1 MRRLLVLALVLAAC
15 LGAPRTSARGASV
28 VEWLDA
34 YRAGQFDRVVAD
46 LERETNFKPIL
57 DQLKRDGPGWIA
69 AAGPAEVQRR
79 ELVATTFALEAA
91 RIGMR
96 YEWKRIQ
103 MQERFSAPGGPD
115 IQPLNVLYWNSP
127 PLLIEWGC
135 ELFRKDATPRPIE
148 RWWQLAALA
157 VAQRAEDTQFLVGD
171 PKIGAAKTDRDA
183 GVVAGEIGNIADEI
197 KHLEHVWKRFPEE
210 KRFVL
215 GQGIARDREW
225 HEDAVQAY
233 RALENDPIVGG
244 EALMRLGAMYMR
256 LRKIPEALKALDK
269 AQSVTRDPYV
279 VFLASYFSGQIYE
292 RQPNLDLAEK
302 YYRTAAAAV
311 PNAQSATLALAS
323 ILARDE
329 RRAEAQRLVRE
340 MLEAEPAPVDPWRR
354 FVQADDRFWPLL
366 IRKLRIEIAR

>member
-1 MRRLLVLALVLAAC
+1 MRRVLLLALAALAC
-15 LGAPRTSARGASV
+15 LEGTRTAARETSV

-34 YRAGQFDRVVAD
+34 YRAGQFDRVVAE
-46 LERETNFKPIL
+46 LERETDFKPIL

-79 ELVATTFALEAA
+79 ELVAATFALEAA
-91 RIGMR
+91 RVGSR

-115 IQPLNVLYWNSP
+115 LQPLNVLYWKPP

-135 ELFRKDATPRPIE
+135 DLLRKDAPPRPIE

-171 PKIGAAKTDRDA
+171 PKIGAAKSDRDA
-183 GVVAGEIGNIADEI
+183 GIAAGEIGNRADEI
-197 KHLEHVWKRFPEE
+197 KHLDHVWERFPEE

-225 HEDAVQAY
+225 HEDAVTAY

-256 LRKIPEALKALDK
+256 LRNVPGALKALER
-269 AQSVTRDPYV
+269 AQTMTRDPYV

-292 RQPNLDLAEK
+292 RQPNLELAEQS
-302 YYRTAAAAV
+302 YRTAAAAV
-311 PNAQSATLALAS
+311 PHAQSATLALAS

-340 MLEAEPAPVDPWRR
+340 MLDAEPAPVDPWRR

-366 IRKLRIEIAR
+366 IRKLRMEIAR

>member
-1 MRRLLVLALVLAAC
+1 MRRVLLLALAALTC
-15 LGAPRTSARGASV
+15 LEGTRTAAREASV
-28 VEWLDA
+28 LQWLDA
-34 YRAGQFDRVVAD
+34 YRAGQYDRVVAD
-46 LERETNFKPIL
+46 LQLETNFKPIL
-57 DQLKRDGPGWIA
+57 DQLKRDGAGWIA

-79 ELVATTFALEAA
+79 ELVAATFALEAA
-91 RIGMR
+91 RVGMR

-103 MQERFSAPGGPD
+103 MQERVD
-115 IQPLNVLYWNSP
+115 DLQPLNVLYWKPP

-135 ELFRKDATPRPIE
+135 QLFLKDATPRPIE

-183 GVVAGEIGNIADEI
+183 GIAAGEIGNRADEI
-197 KHLEHVWKRFPEE
+197 KHLDHVWERFPEE

-225 HEDAVQAY
+225 HDDAVKAY

-244 EALMRLGAMYMR
+244 EALMRLGAMFMR
-256 LRKIPEALKALDK
+256 LRNIPAALKALER
-269 AQSVTRDPYV
+269 AQTMTRDPYV

-292 RQPNLDLAEK
+292 RQPNLELAEK
-302 YYRTAAAAV
+302 EYRTAAAAV
-311 PNAQSATLALAS
+311 PHAQSATLALAS

-340 MLEAEPAPVDPWRR
+340 MLDAEPAPVDPWRR

-366 IRKLRIEIAR
+366 IRKLRMEIAR

>member
-1 MRRLLVLALVLAAC
+1 MRRVLLLALAALAC
-15 LGAPRTSARGASV
+15 LEGTRTDAREATV
-28 VEWLDA
+28 IEWLEA

-57 DQLKRDGPGWIA
+57 DQLKRDGPTWIA
-69 AAGPAEVQRR
+69 AAGPGEVQRR
-79 ELVATTFALEAA
+79 ELVAATFALEAA
-91 RIGMR
+91 RVGMR

-103 MQERFSAPGGPD
+103 LQDQMEGLR
-115 IQPLNVLYWNSP
+115 PLNVLFWKPP

-171 PKIGAAKTDRDA
+171 PKIGAARIDRDA
-183 GVVAGEIGNIADEI
+183 GIAAGEIGNIDDEI

-225 HEDAVQAY
+225 HEDAVTAY

-256 LRKIPEALKALDK
+256 LRKVPEALKALDK
-269 AQSVTRDPYV
+269 AQTVTRDPYV
-279 VFLASYFSGQIYE
+279 VFLANYFSGQIYE
-292 RQPNLDLAEK
+292 RQPNLDLAEQ

-323 ILARDE
+323 ILARRE
-329 RRAEAQRLVRE
+329 RRAEAQRLVRD
-340 MLEAEPAPVDPWRR
+340 MLDAEPAPVDPWRR

-366 IRKLRIEIAR
+366 IRKLRMEIAR

>member
-1 MRRLLVLALVLAAC
+1 MRRVLLLALAALAC
-15 LGAPRTSARGASV
+15 LEGTRTAAREVSV
-28 VEWLDA
+28 LQWLEA

-46 LERETNFKPIL
+46 LERETTFKPVL
-57 DQLKRDGPGWIA
+57 DQLKRDGPAWIA

-79 ELVATTFALEAA
+79 ELVAATFALEAA
-91 RIGMR
+91 RVGMR

-103 MQERFSAPGGPD
+103 MQERVSFPGGPAL
-115 IQPLNVLYWNSP
+115 QPLNVLYWKPP

-135 ELFRKDATPRPIE
+135 ELLRKDSTPRPIE

-171 PKIGAAKTDRDA
+171 PKIGAAKADRDA
-183 GVVAGEIGNIADEI
+183 GIAAGEIGNLADEI
-197 KHLEHVWKRFPEE
+197 KHLDHVWNRFPEE

-225 HEDAVQAY
+225 HEDAVTAY
-233 RALENDPIVGG
+233 RALENDPILGG

-256 LRKIPEALKALDK
+256 LRNVPAALKALER
-269 AQSVTRDPYV
+269 AQTLTRDPYV

-292 RQPNLDLAEK
+292 RQPNLELAEQS
-302 YYRTAAAAV
+302 YRTAAAAV
-311 PNAQSATLALAS
+311 PHAQSATLALAS

-329 RRAEAQRLVRE
+329 RRAEALRLVRE
-340 MLEAEPAPVDPWRR
+340 MLDAEPAPADPWRR

-366 IRKLRIEIAR
+366 IRKLRMEIAR